1 MTIPPEPWDA
11 PAAAEG
17 VVTGAG
23 AVPLVGSDEPQA
35 ARRIETA
42 APAARADGFISINTD
57 MDLVG
62 FNVVSRVVTMNSNP
76 HLSGRVTAGYSNPQ
90 TGKNDLADRSA
101 SAPTGDHRVARRPID
116 LRMGA
121 TTMVMIRPSAGN
133 ALTLRVSLQ
142 RVPGTLGKLTSALG
156 AAGALVDTVDIIEQT
171 DDVIVRQI
179 QVETRGNA
187 HGLEVVAAARTVA
200 GVELLTVSDRV
211 FDRHLGGKIEVTPK
225 FPVLTRDDLSM
236 AYTPGVGRV
245 CTAISEKRDLVWD
258 FTIKSNAVAV
268 LTDGTAVL
276 GLGDIGPEAA
286 MPVME
291 GKAMLFKQLANVDA
305 YPICVATSGV
315 EELVA
320 LGKAIA
326 PGFGG
331 INLEDVAAPVCFEVE
346 RRLQEELDI
355 PVFHDDQHG
364 TAIVSLAAL
373 YGAATVVGK
382 RLEDLNVVFLGMGA
396 AGVACIKLWQHAG
409 VGNFI
414 GVDSK
419 GIVSVDR
426 TDLNEQKRSI
436 AETSN
441 PQGRKGG
448 LEEALVGA
456 DVFVGVSGP
465 NLVKPEWVAT
475 MAKDAI
481 VFAMANPIP
490 EIMPEEMPDN
500 VAVVATGRSDYANQ
514 INNVLVFPGLFRGL
528 LDSRARSVD
537 MSMKVA
543 AARAL
548 ADIVAQDGASSDFI
562 VPSIFDARVVPAV
575 AKAVQKAAASAGLAS
590 VPLAARAALI

>member
-1 MTIPPEPWDA
+1 MVTI
-11 PAAAEG
+11 
-17 VVTGAG
+17 
-23 AVPLVGSDEPQA
+23 
-35 ARRIETA
+35 
-42 APAARADGFISINTD
+42 
-57 MDLVG
+57 
-62 FNVVSRVVTMNSNP
+62 
-76 HLSGRVTAGYSNPQ
+76 H
-90 TGKNDLADRSA
+90 
-101 SAPTGDHRVARRPID
+101 
-116 LRMGA
+116 
-121 TTMVMIRPSAGN
+121 PSAGN
-133 ALTLRVSLQ
+133 TLTLRVSLQ
-142 RVPGTLGKLTSALG
+142 RIPGTLGKLTSALG
-156 AAGALVDTVDIIEQT
+156 AAGALFDAIDIVDHK
-171 DDVIVRQI
+171 DDVIIRQI
-179 QVETRGNA
+179 QVQTRGEE
-187 HGLEVVAAARTVA
+187 HGLEVVAAARAVS
-200 GVELLTVSDRV
+200 GVELLSVSDRV
-211 FDRHLGGKIEVTPK
+211 FDRHIGGKIEVTPK
-225 FPVLTRDDLSM
+225 YAVLTRDDLSM

-245 CTAISEKRDLVWD
+245 CTAIAEKPELVWD
-258 FTIKSNAVAV
+258 YTIKSNAVAV

-305 YPICVATSGV
+305 YPICVRTSGV

-320 LGKAIA
+320 VGKAIA

-373 YGAATVVGK
+373 YGAAEVVGK
-382 RLEDLNVVFLGMGA
+382 KLEDLNVVYLGMGA

-419 GIVSVDR
+419 GIVSPDR

-441 PQGRKGG
+441 PEGRRGG

-465 NLVKPEWVAT
+465 NLVKPEWVAN

-548 ADIVAQDGASSDFI
+548 ADIVAEDGASRDYI
-562 VPSIFDARVVPAV
+562 VPSIFDTRVVPAV
-575 AKAVQKAAASAGLAS
+575 ARAVQEAAAAAGLTTAS
-590 VPLAARAALI
+590 ESVKIATI

>member
-1 MTIPPEPWDA
+1 
-11 PAAAEG
+11 
-17 VVTGAG
+17 
-23 AVPLVGSDEPQA
+23 
-35 ARRIETA
+35 
-42 APAARADGFISINTD
+42 
-57 MDLVG
+57 
-62 FNVVSRVVTMNSNP
+62 
-76 HLSGRVTAGYSNPQ
+76 
-90 TGKNDLADRSA
+90 
-101 SAPTGDHRVARRPID
+101 
-116 LRMGA
+116 
-121 TTMVMIRPSAGN
+121 MVMIHPSAGN
-133 ALTLRVSLQ
+133 TLTLRVSLQ
-142 RVPGTLGKLTSALG
+142 RVPGTLGRLTSALG
-156 AAGALVDTVDIIEQT
+156 AAGALLDAIDIIEHQG
-171 DDVIVRQI
+171 DVIVRQI
-179 QVETRGNA
+179 QVETRGEA
-187 HGLEVVAAARTVA
+187 HGHEVVAVARAVE
-200 GVELLTVSDRV
+200 GVELLSVSDRV
-211 FDRHLGGKIEVTPK
+211 FDRHIGGKIEVTPK
-225 FPVLTRDDLSM
+225 FAVLTRDDLSM

-245 CTAISEKRDLVWD
+245 CTAIAEQPELVWD
-258 FTIKSNAVAV
+258 YTIKKNSVAV

-305 YPICVATSGV
+305 YPVCVRTSGV

-320 LGKAIA
+320 VGKAIA

-373 YGAATVVGK
+373 YGAAEVVGK
-382 RLEDLNVVFLGMGA
+382 KLEDLNVVFLGMGA
-396 AGVACIKLWQHAG
+396 AGVACVKLWQYAG

-414 GVDSK
+414 GCDRH
-419 GIVSVDR
+419 GIVSRDR
-426 TDLNEQKRSI
+426 TDLNAEKRSI
-436 AETSN
+436 AETTN
-441 PQGRKGG
+441 ADERRGG

-456 DVFVGVSGP
+456 DVLVGVSGP
-465 NLVKPEWVAT
+465 GLVKPEWVAK
-475 MAKDAI
+475 MAPKAI

-543 AARAL
+543 ASRAL
-548 ADIVAQDGASSDFI
+548 ADIVALDGASRDYI

-575 AKAVQKAAASAGLAS
+575 AQAVKKAAAAAGLVSTSAPVKNS
-590 VPLAARAALI
+590 HLS

>member
-1 MTIPPEPWDA
+1 
-11 PAAAEG
+11 
-17 VVTGAG
+17 
-23 AVPLVGSDEPQA
+23 
-35 ARRIETA
+35 
-42 APAARADGFISINTD
+42 
-57 MDLVG
+57 
-62 FNVVSRVVTMNSNP
+62 
-76 HLSGRVTAGYSNPQ
+76 
-90 TGKNDLADRSA
+90 
-101 SAPTGDHRVARRPID
+101 
-116 LRMGA
+116 
-121 TTMVMIRPSAGN
+121 MVMIRPSAGN
-133 ALTLRVSLQ
+133 TLTLRVSLQ
-142 RVPGTLGKLTSALG
+142 RVPGTLGRLTSALG
-156 AAGALVDTVDIIEQT
+156 AAGALIDTIDIIEHQG
-171 DDVIVRQI
+171 DVIIRQI
-179 QVETRGNA
+179 LIETRGEA
-187 HGLEVVAAARTVA
+187 HGLEVVKAARSVE
-200 GVELLTVSDRV
+200 GVELLSVSDRV
-211 FDRHLGGKIEVTPK
+211 FDRHRGGKIEVTAK

-245 CTAISEKRDLVWD
+245 CTAISEQTDLVWD
-258 FTIKSNAVAV
+258 YTIKSNSVAV

-276 GLGDIGPEAA
+276 GLGDLGPEGA

-305 YPICVATSGV
+305 YPICVRTSGV

-320 LGKAIA
+320 VGKAIA

-373 YGAATVVGK
+373 YGACDVVGK

-409 VGNFI
+409 VGQFI
-414 GVDSK
+414 GVDRK
-419 GIVSVDR
+419 GIVHQDR

-441 PQGRKGG
+441 PQGRRGG
-448 LEEALVGA
+448 LEQALVGA

-465 NLVKPEWVAT
+465 GLVKPEWVAT

-528 LDSRARSVD
+528 LDCRARSVD

-543 AARAL
+543 AARAI
-548 ADIVAQDGASSDFI
+548 ADIVAEDGASTDFI
-562 VPSIFDARVVPAV
+562 VPSIFDSRVVPAV
-575 AKAVQKAAASAGLAS
+575 AKAVRKAATAAGLGSASALTKT
-590 VPLAARAALI
+590 ALI

>member
-1 MTIPPEPWDA
+1 
-11 PAAAEG
+11 
-17 VVTGAG
+17 
-23 AVPLVGSDEPQA
+23 
-35 ARRIETA
+35 
-42 APAARADGFISINTD
+42 
-57 MDLVG
+57 
-62 FNVVSRVVTMNSNP
+62 
-76 HLSGRVTAGYSNPQ
+76 
-90 TGKNDLADRSA
+90 
-101 SAPTGDHRVARRPID
+101 
-116 LRMGA
+116 
-121 TTMVMIRPSAGN
+121 MVMIRPSAGN
-133 ALTLRVSLQ
+133 TLTLRVSLQ

-156 AAGALVDTVDIIEQT
+156 AAGALLDTIDIVEHQ
-171 DDVIVRQI
+171 DDFIVRQI
-179 QVETRGNA
+179 QVQTRGES
-187 HGLEVVAAARTVA
+187 HGLEVVEAAKSVP
-200 GVELLTVSDRV
+200 GVELLSVSDRV
-211 FDRHLGGKIEVTPK
+211 FDRHRGGKIEVTAK
-225 FPVLTRDDLSM
+225 FPVLSRDDLSM

-245 CTAISEKRDLVWD
+245 CTAISEDSELVWD
-258 FTIKSNAVAV
+258 YTIKSNSVAV
-268 LTDGTAVL
+268 LTDGTAIL
-276 GLGDIGPEAA
+276 GLGDLGPEAA

-291 GKAMLFKQLANVDA
+291 GKAMLFKQLAGVDA
-305 YPICVATSGV
+305 YPICVRTSGV

-320 LGKAIA
+320 VGKAIA

-373 YGAATVVGK
+373 YGACEVVGK
-382 RLEDLNVVFLGMGA
+382 KLEDLNVVFLGMGA

-414 GVDSK
+414 GVDRK
-419 GIVSVDR
+419 GIVHPDR

-441 PQGRKGG
+441 PEGRRGG
-448 LEEALVGA
+448 LQEALVGA

-465 NLVKPEWVAT
+465 GLVKPDWVAT

-543 AARAL
+543 AARAI

-562 VPSIFDARVVPAV
+562 VPSIFDSRVVPAV
-575 AKAVQKAAASAGLAS
+575 AKAVQKAVASAGLGSATA
-590 VPLAARAALI
+590 PAKTAHI

>member
-1 MTIPPEPWDA
+1 
-11 PAAAEG
+11 
-17 VVTGAG
+17 
-23 AVPLVGSDEPQA
+23 
-35 ARRIETA
+35 
-42 APAARADGFISINTD
+42 
-57 MDLVG
+57 
-62 FNVVSRVVTMNSNP
+62 
-76 HLSGRVTAGYSNPQ
+76 
-90 TGKNDLADRSA
+90 
-101 SAPTGDHRVARRPID
+101 
-116 LRMGA
+116 
-121 TTMVMIRPSAGN
+121 MVMIQPSAGN
-133 ALTLRVSLQ
+133 TLTLRVSLR
-142 RVPGTLGKLTSALG
+142 RVPGTLGRLTSALG
-156 AAGALVDTVDIIEQT
+156 AAGALLDTIDIIEHQG
-171 DDVIVRQI
+171 DVIVRQI
-179 QVETRGNA
+179 QVETRGEA
-187 HGLEVVAAARTVA
+187 HGLEIVAAAKSVE
-200 GVELLTVSDRV
+200 GVELLSVSDRV
-211 FDRHLGGKIEVTPK
+211 FDRHRGGKIEVTPK

-245 CTAISEKRDLVWD
+245 CTAISEQTDLVWD
-258 FTIKSNAVAV
+258 YTIKANSVAV

-276 GLGDIGPEAA
+276 GLGDLGPEGA

-305 YPICVATSGV
+305 YPICVRTSGV

-320 LGKAIA
+320 VGKAIA

-346 RRLQEELDI
+346 RRLQDELDI

-382 RLEDLNVVFLGMGA
+382 KLEDLNVVFLGMGA

-409 VGNFI
+409 VGHFI
-414 GVDSK
+414 GVDRH
-419 GIVSVDR
+419 GIVHPDR

-441 PQGRKGG
+441 PQGRRGG

-465 NLVKPEWVAT
+465 GLVKPEWVAT

-543 AARAL
+543 AARAI
-548 ADIVAQDGASSDFI
+548 ADIVAEDGASSDFI

-575 AKAVQKAAASAGLAS
+575 AKAVQNAAASAGLGSAS
-590 VPLAARAALI
+590 ALAKTALI